1 MALSELSATQVQGP
15 GSFKDWDA
23 KFSDQRSVCSG
34 LMGFGYNDSASDLRS
49 LRCSWPLRLSC
60 ASFSMS
66 LLHCR
71 CISIAPSL
79 SGAAG
84 LELSMLLATD
94 PHTPDDVSTAAS
106 VFVQDCC
113 YQYSLVA

>member
-1 MALSELSATQVQGP
+1 M
-15 GSFKDWDA
+15 F
-23 KFSDQRSVCSG
+23 RSHG
-34 LMGFGYNDSASDLRS
+34 LWLCGYNDSASDLRS
-49 LRCSWPLRLSC
+49 LRCSWLLRLSC

-94 PHTPDDVSTAAS
+94 PRTPDDDSIAAS
-106 VFVQDCC
+106 VFCAG
-113 YQYSLVA
+113 SLLSVLACGVVDVRA